1 MIFSTLEFFLFLIV
15 LLPFYYLVKPKWQWL
30 VLLLA
35 SILMLGYLSST
46 FLLYTLLLTTVN
58 YSLGIFMHTANVH
71 KKKGIYLLAM
81 YLNIGQLVFFK
92 YINFLLGN
100 LASLLGILNT
110 GIEIPYL
117 HIIAPIGISYY
128 TFEFIGYQIN
138 VYRGTEDPEAHFGI
152 FASYVLFFPKLLAG
166 PIERTKTFLPKL
178 KTIYSFKPAVFHNG
192 LIQLFWGFFKK
203 LVIADR
209 LFPMV
214 QNIYGNID
222 EYSGVPLIIT
232 YILQVFHMY
241 CDFSGYTDIMLGIGK
256 LFGIQLTNNFERP
269 LLAQNVSMFW
279 RKWHI
284 TLSNWCNDYIFKKIL
299 LKRMRWKKWA
309 AVYGVFVSFL
319 IIGIWHGA
327 GWTFIILGLLQG
339 IAINYEFFTKRQR
352 LQLAAKLP
360 TYWVRFLSRSF
371 VFLFFG
377 LTLIF
382 FNAQSLGDAFY
393 FVGHLFTD
401 IGGKWVGFDMG
412 IPRYDYLIALTGVGI
427 VYLVDYTNEQGKLVR
442 TKLNKYPA
450 LKWSLYYGLVLAVL
464 IFGKFASSDFV
475 YFQF

>member
-1 MIFSTLEFFLFLIV
+1 
-15 LLPFYYLVKPKWQWL
+15 
-30 VLLLA
+30 
-35 SILMLGYLSST
+35 
-46 FLLYTLLLTTVN
+46 
-58 YSLGIFMHTANVH
+58 
-71 KKKGIYLLAM
+71 
-81 YLNIGQLVFFK
+81 
-92 YINFLLGN
+92 
-100 LASLLGILNT
+100 
-110 GIEIPYL
+110 
-117 HIIAPIGISYY
+117 
-128 TFEFIGYQIN
+128 
-138 VYRGTEDPEAHFGI
+138 
-152 FASYVLFFPKLLAG
+152 
-166 PIERTKTFLPKL
+166 
-178 KTIYSFKPAVFHNG
+178 
-192 LIQLFWGFFKK
+192 
-203 LVIADR
+203 
-209 LFPMV
+209 
-214 QNIYGNID
+214 
-222 EYSGVPLIIT
+222 
-232 YILQVFHMY
+232 
-241 CDFSGYTDIMLGIGK
+241 MLGIGK

-412 IPRYDYLIALTGVGI
+412 IPRYDYLIALAGVGI

-442 TKLNKYPA
+442 TKLNKYPT
-450 LKWSLYYGLVLAVL
+450 LKWSLYYGLVLTVL